1 MCYYEILNPI
11 QNRGRGLMLNK
22 IMHLTVILFL
32 YGVILVR
39 RTLWYEYCELDNH
52 GDPHP
57 LPYMSTIK
65 NPGMWKTLK
74 VEFTVSNVG

>member
-1 MCYYEILNPI
+1 
-11 QNRGRGLMLNK
+11 
-22 IMHLTVILFL
+22 MHLTVILFL

-57 LPYMSTIK
+57 LAYCMSTIK

-74 VEFTVSNVG
+74 VEFTFVSNVGKNPFYKQTFFKRSHI

>member
-1 MCYYEILNPI
+1 
-11 QNRGRGLMLNK
+11 MLYQ

-32 YGVILVR
+32 YGVILVC

-57 LPYMSTIK
+57 LSYMSTIK
-65 NPGMWKTLK
+65 NPGMWKILK
-74 VEFTVSNVG
+74 VEFTIVTNVRKKTLPQTNFFKRGYI

>member
-1 MCYYEILNPI
+1 
-11 QNRGRGLMLNK
+11 MLYQ

-32 YGVILVR
+32 YGVILVC

-57 LPYMSTIK
+57 LAYMSTIK
-65 NPGMWKTLK
+65 NPGMWKTPESRVYLRLK
-74 VEFTVSNVG
+74 CW

>member
-1 MCYYEILNPI
+1 
-11 QNRGRGLMLNK
+11 MLYQ

-57 LPYMSTIK
+57 LAYYMSTIK
-65 NPGMWKTLK
+65 NPGMWKILK
-74 VEFTVSNVG
+74 VEFTAVSNVGKKPLLQTNFF